1 MIEPPQA
8 HPAWDSFWRYDRL
21 SSFLTTPGAPNYAP
35 PIADGW
41 RAFFKSLTDGAR
53 VLDLATGNGAI
64 AVMAVE
70 AGKDFSVTGADL
82 AAVEPTAFVTRNH
95 AELKQIRFLPDTP
108 AEALPLADASID
120 AIVSQYGVEYSNL
133 ARSIPEAVRVL
144 APGGRLRFATH
155 ATEGAVARDTANAIA
170 DADFLIGLDIVGLA
184 ERSDTALDA
193 FNIGLDAFN
202 IGLKAIADRALTAT
216 DRAMLANVHQTLC
229 DAYDHRRGELALT
242 AENLH
247 AEITAHRDRQ
257 AALLSATL
265 STNQMAELGTML
277 AAQGLTAIAHGE
289 QRDGADLIG
298 HVIEATR

>member
-95 AELKQIRFLPDTP
+95 AELKQIRFLPNTP

-120 AIVSQYGVEYSNL
+120 AVVSQYGAEYSDL

-144 APGGRLRFATH
+144 APGGRLRFAIH
-155 ATEGAVARDTANAIA
+155 AAEGAVACDTASAIA

-193 FNIGLDAFN
+193 FNIGL
-202 IGLKAIADRALTAT
+202 KAIADRAPTAT

-229 DAYDHRRGELALT
+229 DAYDHRRDELPAT

-257 AALLSATL
+257 AALLSAAL

-277 AAQGLTAIAHGE
+277 AALGLTAIAHGE